1 MGAFVVVYG
10 EGALYVLD
18 AGYTV
23 RQLSSSSLEK
33 KFALMAHLI

>member
-1 MGAFVVVYG
+1 MGAFVVYG

-33 KFALMAHLI
+33 KKFALMAHLI